1 MMQLKQLKQLKQLV
15 AAGSLALMAA
25 HSAAAQPG
33 NAELKRQV
41 ADTERAFAA
50 TMKARD
56 HAAFSAFLSDE
67 AVFFMGAA
75 PLHGKQAV
83 AAAWQR
89 FYDKPAA
96 PFSWEPDEVE
106 VLASGTLAISSGP
119 VYDPAGKLMS
129 RFSSIWRQEAPGR
142 WRIVFDR
149 GVEVC
154 DCKKP

>member
-1 MMQLKQLKQLKQLV
+1 MKLMKMIAGGALAFALSACATG
-15 AAGSLALMAA
+15 AAPLT
-25 HSAAAQPG
+25 
-33 NAELKRQV
+33 NAELKKQV

-56 HAAFSAFLSDE
+56 HAAFTSFLSDE
-67 AVFFMGAA
+67 AVFFGEAV
-75 PLHGKQAV
+75 PLQGKQAI
-83 AAAWQR
+83 ATGWKR
-89 FYDKPAA
+89 FYDKPVA

-119 VYDPAGKLMS
+119 VYNPAGKLIS
-129 RFSSIWRQEAPGR
+129 RFSSIWRQEAPGQ

-149 GVEVC
+149 GSEVC

>member
-1 MMQLKQLKQLKQLV
+1 MNLIKLIAGAGLALCIA
-15 AAGSLALMAA
+15 AAGAGPTNS
-25 HSAAAQPG
+25 
-33 NAELKRQV
+33 ELKKQV

-56 HAAFSAFLSDE
+56 HAAFARFLSDE
-67 AVFFMGAA
+67 AVFFSGPA
-75 PLHGKQAV
+75 PLQGKQAV
-83 AAAWQR
+83 ADFWKR
-89 FYDKPAA
+89 FFEKPAA

-119 VYDPAGKLMS
+119 VYDAGGKLIS
-129 RFSSIWRQEAPGR
+129 RFSSIWRQEAPGQ

-149 GVEVC
+149 GSDVC